1 MTNPYNWTIAL
12 GILLLISLII
22 GAYRIYRF
30 VAQANTPPDIQETLD
45 EHYRPLP
52 DDLIT
57 VYFLA
62 DLNDELERI
71 KGTLTLVEAYL
82 EYSTHNEVPLTQTKL
97 GQLQH
102 LKYALTQALQVSQI
116 ILTVPDV
123 INQPPPSTTFQD
135 IKDAQSKLK
144 AITPQVPPFPS
155 NRNN

>member
-1 MTNPYNWTIAL
+1 MTNSYNWTIAL
-12 GILLLISLII
+12 GILILISLII
-22 GAYRIYRF
+22 GIYRILKF
-30 VAQANTPPDIQETLD
+30 VAKANTPPDIQETLD

-62 DLNDELERI
+62 GLNDELERI
-71 KGTLTLVEAYL
+71 KGTLALVEAYL
-82 EYSTHNEVPLTQTKL
+82 EYSTYNEVPLTQTKL

-102 LKYALTQALQVSQI
+102 LRYALTQALQVTEI

-135 IKDAQSKLK
+135 IKDAQASLR
-144 AITPQVPPFPS
+144 PNQ
-155 NRNN
+155 NN